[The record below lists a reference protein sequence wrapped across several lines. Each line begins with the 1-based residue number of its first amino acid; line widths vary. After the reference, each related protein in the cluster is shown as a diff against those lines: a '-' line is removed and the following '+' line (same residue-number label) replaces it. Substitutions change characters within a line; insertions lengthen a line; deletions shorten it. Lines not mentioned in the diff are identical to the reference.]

1 LIEQVL
7 DNLIDNAIKHSGA
20 PGSVE
25 LNVCKQHTEVVFQVA
40 DQGKGLQGQ
49 ARLQGDESRG
59 LGIGLQLCL
68 AVAKVH
74 SGRLNFSK
82 PSDSGQGLMVTFAL
96 PLKAVQEK
104 SA

>member
-1 LIEQVL
+1 
-7 DNLIDNAIKHSGA
+7 
-20 PGSVE
+20 
-25 LNVCKQHTEVVFQVA
+25 VA